1 MSKKVLLIAGVVL
14 AAGSV
19 AALSS
24 PYFRGAQLRLGQI
37 LGEFGD
43 DDSGPRPGRSGK
55 RHRQMDADDDRNVGR
70 EEFANARRARSAQRE
85 VEGDATDMPVGPRE
99 RTGRRA
105 RDRDVAEAE
114 PGEEAGRAGKAA
126 TRARHGGSE
135 RATGRDDR
143 QFARLDRNG
152 DGFIDAKEFET
163 WVVERAV
170 RAAQRFIERFDA
182 DGDGK
187 VSKDEFRRFAKDRLS
202 GRSGDADD
210 QIMEAELEPARPGRG
225 ILK

>member
-24 PYFRGAQLRLGQI
+24 PYFRGAQLRLGQM
-37 LGEFGD
+37 LGELGD
-43 DDSGPRPGRSGK
+43 DDLGPRPGRSGK
-55 RHRQMDADDDRNVGR
+55 RHRHMDADDDRNVGR
-70 EEFANARRARSAQRE
+70 EEFANSRRARSVRRE
-85 VEGDATDMPVGPRE
+85 VEDDATDMPASPRE

-114 PGEEAGRAGKAA
+114 PREEAGKDA
-126 TRARHGGSE
+126 TWARQSGSE
-135 RATGRDDR
+135 RASGRDDR

-163 WVVERAV
+163 WVAERAV
-170 RAAQRFIERFDA
+170 QVRAALHRA
-182 DGDGK
+182 
-187 VSKDEFRRFAKDRLS
+187 FRCRR
-202 GRSGDADD
+202 
-210 QIMEAELEPARPGRG
+210 
-225 ILK
+225 

>member
-1 MSKKVLLIAGVVL
+1 
-14 AAGSV
+14 
-19 AALSS
+19 
-24 PYFRGAQLRLGQI
+24 
-37 LGEFGD
+37 
-43 DDSGPRPGRSGK
+43 
-55 RHRQMDADDDRNVGR
+55 MDADDERNTGR
-70 EEFANARRARSAQRE
+70 EEFANSRRARSVRRE
-85 VEGDATDMPVGPRE
+85 VEDDATDMPASPRE
-99 RTGRRA
+99 RTSRRA
-105 RDRDVAEAE
+105 RDRDVAESE
-114 PGEEAGRAGKAA
+114 PGEEAGKDA
-126 TRARHGGSE
+126 TGARHGGSE
-135 RATGRDDR
+135 RASGRDDR

-163 WVVERAV
+163 WVAERAV
-170 RAAQRFIERFDA
+170 RSAQRFIERLDA